1 MHCWVVNSQEDIDAC
16 LALGVEALITD
27 RPGAA
32 VTYLTKLKG

>member
-1 MHCWVVNSQEDIDAC
+1 VVNSEEDIDAC

-27 RPGAA
+27 RPEAA